1 MADSRRKPREGRQW
15 AFGAHREKRAMK
27 LGLHVKL
34 GSGRSS
40 MQGQVLTFVAT
51 RSRELMAAS
60 KRSDVLTV
68 VIRENP
74 TGIMDASETKSS
86 VRPFPL

>member
-1 MADSRRKPREGRQW
+1 M
-15 AFGAHREKRAMK
+15 
-27 LGLHVKL
+27 KL

-51 RSRELMAAS
+51 RSRELLAAS
-60 KRSDVLTV
+60 KKRSDVLAM
-68 VIRENP
+68 VIRENSS
-74 TGIMDASETKSS
+74 GIMDASETKSS